1 MVQYGNH
8 MGVLVQIRDVP
19 EDVHRKLKSRAAAS
33 GQSLTEYLRGILVA
47 STSRPT
53 PEELSARIEAR
64 GPIELDEPS
73 EVTIRRMRDAL
84 E

>member
-1 MVQYGNH
+1 

-19 EDVHRKLKSRAAAS
+19 EDVHKMLKSRAAAS
-33 GQSLTEYLRGILVA
+33 GQSLTEYLRAMLIA
-47 STSRPT
+47 SAGRPT
-53 PEELSARIEAR
+53 PEELSARIDAR
-64 GPIELDEPS
+64 GPLELDEPS